1 MKWEITQLLPITIMR
16 EREIERERGREE
28 ERIWEREN
36 FFAKTD
42 NSNYMSTLHQ

>member
-1 MKWEITQLLPITIMR
+1 MVNNSIASYHNHEK
-16 EREIERERGREE
+16 ERNRERERGREE

>member
-1 MKWEITQLLPITIMR
+1 MGNNSIASYHNHER
-16 EREIERERGREE
+16 ERNRERERGREE

>member
-1 MKWEITQLLPITIMR
+1 MGNNLIASYHNHEK
-16 EREIERERGREE
+16 ERNRERERGREE